1 MQFIR
6 TKRARFSIKTFVL
19 PDACTGYI
27 WNSVIYTRGDTRINP
42 DSDFTYNATNFV
54 MSLAEDTLDEGRC
67 ISVDNW
73 YSSIELLD
81 ELGKRSTDVIGTA
94 WKDSKALPKD
104 VVKSKLN
111 KGETKTAY
119 STQYNAMC
127 MQWKDKRDVR
137 MLSSSIPDENVSVIQ
152 RAKEVTVPLVVNI
165 DSNMMDGVDRS
176 DQMMNSYPVE
186 RKRLKKWYKKCGFIL
201 SILVYLMLIYYIK
214 GKVVN

>member
-1 MQFIR
+1 
-6 TKRARFSIKTFVL
+6 
-19 PDACTGYI
+19 
-27 WNSVIYTRGDTRINP
+27 
-42 DSDFTYNATNFV
+42 

-81 ELGKRSTDVIGTA
+81 ELGRRSTDVIGTV
-94 WKDSKALPKD
+94 WKDGKALPKD

-119 STQYNAMC
+119 STQHNAMC

-152 RAKEVTVPLVVNI
+152 SAKEVTVPLVVNI

-186 RKRLKKWYKKCGFIL
+186 RKRLKKWYKKCGFFL

-214 GKVVN
+214 RKVVN

>member
-1 MQFIR
+1 
-6 TKRARFSIKTFVL
+6 
-19 PDACTGYI
+19 
-27 WNSVIYTRGDTRINP
+27 
-42 DSDFTYNATNFV
+42 

-81 ELGKRSTDVIGTA
+81 ELGRRSTDVIGTV
-94 WKDSKALPKD
+94 WKDGKALPKD

-119 STQYNAMC
+119 STQHNAMC

-152 RAKEVTVPLVVNI
+152 SAKEVTVPLVVNI

-186 RKRLKKWYKKCGFIL
+186 RKRLKKWYKKCGFFL

-214 GKVVN
+214 RKVVNWHHYIFGKIWRRH